1 MMRELPIHL
10 RGIDEIFMEQGLED
24 DPGCADI
31 VQRVRSRL
39 PDATC
44 RVVKGGEISPEP
56 VGEGHAVWLKRYK
69 GQFLRFCPG
78 TRHYRCCGYRIAHIG
93 ENCPVGCSYCILQA
107 YFQDRLLKVWANQED
122 LYAELGKALSANP
135 EHRLRMGTGEFTDS
149 LALEPLTGVASGLVE
164 FLGEYPNACLELK
177 SKVVD
182 LSWLPM
188 VKRPDRVLPA
198 WSMNA
203 PRIVAEQ
210 EGLAASLEERL
221 RAARHCASLGFR
233 ICLHFDP
240 IIRFPGWDDPK
251 VGYPATVE
259 MIRDHLTPEQVAY
272 ISLGS
277 FRFMPQ
283 LKSVIEANHP
293 QATYIYEEYGAGLD
307 NKQRLLRPSRVEQ
320 FRAVAGAL
328 TRAGF
333 GDALYF
339 CMESDTV
346 WREVLGR
353 IPRQLGGLAKY
364 LEKRAFEA

>member
-1 MMRELPIHL
+1 M
-10 RGIDEIFMEQGLED
+10 
-24 DPGCADI
+24 
-31 VQRVRSRL
+31 
-39 PDATC
+39 
-44 RVVKGGEISPEP
+44 KGGEISPEP

-188 VKRPDRVLPA
+188 VKRSDRVLPA

-293 QATYIYEEYGAGLD
+293 
-307 NKQRLLRPSRVEQ
+307 KQRISMRNTGQDWTTSSGCCAPLVWSSFARWPERSPGRDSAMPCISAWSPIPCGGRSWGEFPGSWGGWPNISKRGPLRREHERGQPLVPSEEFCYVSGAASTCENA
-320 FRAVAGAL
+320 AVA
-328 TRAGF
+328 
-333 GDALYF
+333 
-339 CMESDTV
+339 
-346 WREVLGR
+346 
-353 IPRQLGGLAKY
+353 RQ
-364 LEKRAFEA
+364 R